1 MIFCSESSTM
11 SSDMVCWWRS
21 QLVLGWY
28 CEFRNKKR
36 ERQKKRKKAEKCR
49 GWTKATN
56 KLNIFSFIEKKNIDH
71 MQVRK
76 KFYL

>member
-36 ERQKKRKKAEKCR
+36 ETEK
-49 GWTKATN
+49 
-56 KLNIFSFIEKKNIDH
+56 EKKSGEMSRVDKGDQQIKH
-71 MQVRK
+71 LFFYRK
-76 KFYL
+76 EKYRPYAGS

>member
-1 MIFCSESSTM
+1 MIFWSESSTM
-11 SSDMVCWWRS
+11 SSDMARWWRS

-36 ERQKKRKKAEKCR
+36 ETEKEKKAEKCR

-56 KLNIFSFIEKKNIDH
+56 GLNIFSSIEKKNIDR

-76 KFYL
+76 KLYL

>member
-1 MIFCSESSTM
+1 MA
-11 SSDMVCWWRS
+11 CWWRS
-21 QLVLGWY
+21 KLVLGWY

-36 ERQKKRKKAEKCR
+36 EREKEKEVEEYR
-49 GWTKATN
+49 RWTKAIN
-56 KLNIFSFIEKKNIDH
+56 RLNIFSSIEKKNIDR